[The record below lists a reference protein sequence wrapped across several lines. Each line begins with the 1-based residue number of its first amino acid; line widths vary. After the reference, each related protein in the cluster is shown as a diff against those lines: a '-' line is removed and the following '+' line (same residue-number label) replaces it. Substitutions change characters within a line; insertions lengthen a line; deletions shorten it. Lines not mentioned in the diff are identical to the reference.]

1 MAPHISNTNAGD
13 EDIFFDMDP
22 IFIGRE
28 HQLSFWATVSA
39 QWGNSLVN
47 VPHSIQMMGS
57 AYQKYEVVP
66 R

>member
-1 MAPHISNTNAGD
+1 
-13 EDIFFDMDP
+13 MDQ

-28 HQLSFWATVSA
+28 HQLSFWTTVSA

-47 VPHSIQMMGS
+47 VPHSIQMMRS
-57 AYQKYEVVP
+57 AYQKYGAVP